1 MATLLIWTDD
11 GTTLTII
18 DSHQVEDGDQ
28 ATIDELF
35 EDAAERDGASWRLR
49 VSMGPL
55 YALQAWAWPA
65 ASGWCC
71 DDVTR
76 AVRVS
81 GVMGRKHSGCGVG

>member
-35 EDAAERDGASWRLR
+35 EDAAERDGA
-49 VSMGPL
+49 
-55 YALQAWAWPA
+55 
-65 ASGWCC
+65 
-71 DDVTR
+71 D
-76 AVRVS
+76 
-81 GVMGRKHSGCGVG
+81 SGCAFDVDRHSDAVQRTYEEYARPFGLALVDAVEGHTPTTY